1 MALGNGE
8 SKVSVIIP
16 VYNAEKYLCQCLD
29 SVVNQTLKDIEIIC
43 VDDASTDSSKSIL
56 DQYAMQDSRVRV
68 IYYSK
73 NKSASQARKDAV
85 LSSKGQY
92 IIFLDA
98 DDSLELSACKNL
110 SDMMDKYRVDIIQFG
125 TFVDALPTVKD
136 STVKFFTQFAKPYR
150 GFLYGK
156 EIFDGCFK
164 ERKFRF
170 TLWNKIYTSELC
182 KKAFSYIKDGFY
194 PKAQD
199 LYAFFI
205 LAWFA
210 ESYYGVDKKFYHY
223 NYGRGITGVAHQTT
237 LAEFKRHCSQS
248 LVAQECKNFLIAENC
263 FETYQDIWK
272 TLNQDLLNE
281 CVNHF
286 VYFIESGK
294 EAEAFSILI
303 DSWGIEPVIYTFEN
317 KYPKQK
323 KEILA
328 KIPKNVDVDSEI
340 FKAYIKNDLELVENS
355 DAIIPEGFKKVTPIV
370 FATNDKYSLYAGV
383 AIQSILEN
391 ADPNVFYRIYILH
404 SGIAP
409 YHVQSLEQISS
420 HQATV
425 RCLNVSKL
433 IDSKNVVL
441 YKKAHFSE
449 EIFFRFL
456 IAEIFSFYDKVIYLD
471 CDLIVTTDI
480 STIIPSNAEMQ
491 DNLIA
496 AVCNSL
502 SRVGRERI
510 KSNFK
515 LPPEKYFNSGV
526 LVINVKQ
533 WIQEDIAEQCFH
545 KLQTIPEKRLVC
557 PDQDILNIICEDRVF
572 YLAPEWNFYWHL
584 VYGNEEL
591 VTIYAPIAEKVGENF
606 KILHYAS
613 NVKPWSSPQLP
624 LAKYFWKYA
633 RHSSF
638 YEEII
643 QHNFATNEIVPAVP
657 VASSMD
663 VNTKSASENQNVEML
678 QRRIRYLEQQLT
690 LAHQEIGNIHN
701 SWSYKCGRFITFI
714 PRKIR
719 GGIRCYKEHG
729 FSYTVQ
735 RLFAHLRLIPD
746 PYKRNKNTS
755 LSNIW
760 VFRIIRGGFRC
771 LQENGFRYTFHRV
784 LIHLHLAQD
793 GISVRTPAPSN
804 AKTINNPVL
813 ELGCSTSPHTPELI
827 VSLTS
832 FPGRINTVH
841 KTINTILQQ
850 TERPDRVILWL
861 AEEQFPNKNNDLP
874 NELLNLQQHGLE
886 ICWCNDIRSYKKLIP
901 TLRLYPE
908 AVIVTAD
915 DDVYYSQNWLE
926 LLYQSYKKWPNF
938 IHCHRDTK
946 IYLEGNEFKTIPGG
960 KEKYPCPTYLHKL
973 VGIGG
978 VLYPPHCL
986 HPDVLNEHLFTTLA
1000 PTNDDIWFWLMG
1012 VRVNTKILVV
1022 DNNIPQPKYVEGT
1035 QEGECLTKINDRG
1048 QNLFWVDFHRV
1059 LSSFPE
1065 IEQKLYNEFKFVSQY
1080 IEIYKEKAK
1089 NYEYYS
1095 ALDPRRYAAA
1105 LSVWYHY
1112 VTGDWLNLDKPITFN
1127 EKIQWLKLYD
1137 STPLKTRLADKY
1149 LVRDWV
1155 KEKIGDQYLIPLLGV
1170 WDKFDDIDFDK
1181 LPNSFVLKAN
1191 HGCSWNII
1199 VRDKSKFDIEDARK
1213 KFAVW
1218 MRMNFAFKFG
1228 LELQYLNIP
1237 PKIIA
1242 EEYLENGNEDLY
1254 DYKVFCFNGKAD
1266 SVMFLSERQK
1276 GLKMA
1281 FYDLN
1286 WNKLPFTYSFPRNE
1300 DDIPRPKNLDLL
1312 IQLSEKLA
1320 EGFACVRVDFY
1331 ILNDGTLKFGEMT
1344 FTSAGGSCKWNPPEQ
1359 NRIYGDLIKL
1369 PPKSPIP
1376 ERKVW

>member
-1 MALGNGE
+1 MRTPP
-8 SKVSVIIP
+8 KVSVIIP
-16 VYNAEKYLCQCLD
+16 VYNAEKYLRQCLD
-29 SVVNQTLKDIEIIC
+29 SVINQTLKDIEIIC
-43 VDDASTDSSKSIL
+43 VDDGSTDSSLDIL
-56 DQYAMQDSRVRV
+56 QRYSAEHSNCYVLTQKNRYAGV
-68 IYYSK
+68 
-73 NKSASQARKDAV
+73 ARNHGLAYA
-85 LSSKGQY
+85 KGKY
-92 IIFLDA
+92 VAFLDA
-98 DDSLELSACKNL
+98 DDYFLDNAIEKLYNIAEQQGLELVKGCFYFLNDQTGKIYESKYSSNGCVAKKNRNRVISFVDAPEQLIYVADVPWNGLYLRSFLEEQKIQFNDLRCVNDHSFFVDCMIHAQRIMITDIYTTFYRVEQKNSLIGIKADHYENQLHSYKIVKKLCEKLPSSLSHIVLERELDAVFGWYYKLHSSLDDTTVLDFQLQSFMDSFNENDVATDFLTHFQYKEIYNDFKKRSNYAHNSCKVSIIVPVFNASSYLNECLNSLINQSL
-110 SDMMDKYRVDIIQFG
+110 SDIEIICIDDASTDNSIDILNEYAARDKRIRLISHTENKHQGGARNSGLEIATGKYIWFIDADDYVDLNSVEYLYNKMETLKDVDVLCFSASAFKDTVEGRIPISERAIVHNWPENQRIVLPDDANILPDTIEGSSVVYWAKHSFIDKYRFRENVFFEDADFSFRVFTSNGTFFFIDYTPYHRRVTETSTTGKTSSGEKSETTISRVLAAKEISDII
-125 TFVDALPTVKD
+125 
-136 STVKFFTQFAKPYR
+136 
-150 GFLYGK
+150 
-156 EIFDGCFK
+156 
-164 ERKFRF
+164 
-170 TLWNKIYTSELC
+170 
-182 KKAFSYIKDGFY
+182 
-194 PKAQD
+194 
-199 LYAFFI
+199 
-205 LAWFA
+205 
-210 ESYYGVDKKFYHY
+210 
-223 NYGRGITGVAHQTT
+223 
-237 LAEFKRHCSQS
+237 
-248 LVAQECKNFLIAENC
+248 
-263 FETYQDIWK
+263 
-272 TLNQDLLNE
+272 
-281 CVNHF
+281 
-286 VYFIESGK
+286 
-294 EAEAFSILI
+294 EAEHY
-303 DSWGIEPVIYTFEN
+303 D
-317 KYPKQK
+317 
-323 KEILA
+323 
-328 KIPKNVDVDSEI
+328 D
-340 FKAYIKNDLELVENS
+340 
-355 DAIIPEGFKKVTPIV
+355 
-370 FATNDKYSLYAGV
+370 SLYAVRWFKKWARFV
-383 AIQSILEN
+383 AKLYLERPEIYQSDINDIVCFLQFRHHLFPATVTQNYSVIFGEN
-391 ADPNVFYRIYILH
+391 NPHQTVSKSDIDYKELYRYYKREVELIHQSVSYRI
-404 SGIAP
+404 
-409 YHVQSLEQISS
+409 
-420 HQATV
+420 
-425 RCLNVSKL
+425 
-433 IDSKNVVL
+433 
-441 YKKAHFSE
+441 
-449 EIFFRFL
+449 
-456 IAEIFSFYDKVIYLD
+456 
-471 CDLIVTTDI
+471 
-480 STIIPSNAEMQ
+480 
-491 DNLIA
+491 
-496 AVCNSL
+496 
-502 SRVGRERI
+502 
-510 KSNFK
+510 
-515 LPPEKYFNSGV
+515 
-526 LVINVKQ
+526 
-533 WIQEDIAEQCFH
+533 
-545 KLQTIPEKRLVC
+545 
-557 PDQDILNIICEDRVF
+557 
-572 YLAPEWNFYWHL
+572 
-584 VYGNEEL
+584 
-591 VTIYAPIAEKVGENF
+591 
-606 KILHYAS
+606 
-613 NVKPWSSPQLP
+613 
-624 LAKYFWKYA
+624 
-633 RHSSF
+633 
-638 YEEII
+638 
-643 QHNFATNEIVPAVP
+643 
-657 VASSMD
+657 
-663 VNTKSASENQNVEML
+663 
-678 QRRIRYLEQQLT
+678 
-690 LAHQEIGNIHN
+690 
-701 SWSYKCGRFITFI
+701 GRFITWL

-719 GGIRCYKEHG
+719 GGIRCYHEHG
-729 FSYTVQ
+729 FSYTFKRV
-735 RLFAHLRLIPD
+735 LVHLGLMTD
-746 PYKRNKNTS
+746 PYKSSKSHKLKNMW
-755 LSNIW
+755 IGRM
-760 VFRIIRGGFRC
+760 VRGGIRC
-771 LQENGFRYTFHRV
+771 FQEHGFSYTLRRILV
-784 LIHLHLAQD
+784 HLNIVD
-793 GISVRTPAPSN
+793 DEEKNVPTFKSPTSTDEYP
-804 AKTINNPVL
+804 KTL
-813 ELGCSTSPHTPELI
+813 ELGCSKSSHTPELI